1 MPNEDASMLPI
12 NNLQVDDGVQ
22 LKVYVEAQNKS
33 NSQPSLDYNR
43 NESENSMEIDP
54 VIRSDVIA
62 CMEEDVDKL
71 QRVLQVI
78 SSTT

>member
-1 MPNEDASMLPI
+1 MPNADASMLPI